1 MHTIRTKKD
10 GVYGL
15 TINSLHGAYW
25 RKVNDPDGVETPDYI
40 DKFELLPDYPRLP
53 RHLFGAIV
61 NFFNQFERLNREVQ
75 VILYRNDEDL
85 REWRVMV
92 PKQENTIAS
101 VKADLKIQVDLITEE
116 VVEDLPEN
124 WLFAGTMH
132 LHPGN
137 LGAFWSAT
145 DDESELKNPGLH
157 CTIGYLDA
165 EALDICAS
173 VTMNGNRYPFAPNLV
188 IESTQIVNKSTKSD
202 SYTLVNTYANC
213 KQKFGKIFDE
223 IVTAYVVPITAKTN
237 FAYTQHKN
245 KWWQSNNWST
255 FLPDYK
261 KKTLK
266 EKFYDLLDDESRMS
280 DPVTFF
286 NDLQDLKEIIDEYED
301 LAIEL
306 TKF

>member
-1 MHTIRTKKD
+1 MKTIRTKKD

-25 RKVNDPDGVETPDYI
+25 RKVNDPDGVETPDFI
-40 DKFELLPDYPRLP
+40 DNFELLPDYPRLP
-53 RHLFGAIV
+53 RKLFGAIV
-61 NFFNQFERLNREVQ
+61 NFFNHFEKLNREVQ
-75 VILYRNDEDL
+75 VLLYRNDEDL
-85 REWRVMV
+85 SEWRVMV

-101 VKADLKIQVDLITEE
+101 VKADLTMQVDLITEE
-116 VVEDLPEN
+116 VVDDLPEN

-157 CTIGYLDA
+157 CTIGHLGRKV
-165 EALDICAS
+165 LDICVS
-173 VTMNGNRYPFAPNLV
+173 VTMNGNRYTFSPIAV
-188 IESTQIVNKSTKSD
+188 IDGAQILNKSEKTH
-202 SYTLVNTYANC
+202 SYTLQNSYSDC
-213 KQKFGKIFDE
+213 KQKFGEIFSE
-223 IVTAYVVPITAKTN
+223 IVTAFVSPAIAKSKL
-237 FAYTQHKN
+237 APYQYQN
-245 KWWQSNNWST
+245 KWWENNNWST
-255 FLPDYK
+255 YLPEYK

-301 LAIEL
+301 IAVEL